1 LFKTFFIF
9 NFYVS
14 CPKSSS
20 AKERKVLCKPF
31 SQQNHSHRKQLK
43 LVPKF
48 IVVFLSQKIYSPN
61 QSFTI
66 SNTKKNATFERY
78 VLGHKKPHGF
88 VFNHKTQKLFF
99 GPKKKSIS
107 FFLAERKKSFI
118 KLERKPT
125 LSHVLNFVSL
135 GQKKSVNLWMTV
147 LF

>member
-1 LFKTFFIF
+1 LLSVPSQVVKK
-9 NFYVS
+9 N
-14 CPKSSS
+14 K
-20 AKERKVLCKPF
+20 KVLHKLV
-31 SQQNHSHRKQLK
+31 SKQNQTIEVALFFNLLVVSSPLQAKHAFVFFPQTSGHRKQLK

-48 IVVFLSQKIYSPN
+48 IVFFLSQKIYSPN

-107 FFLAERKKSFI
+107 FFLAERA
-118 KLERKPT
+118 
-125 LSHVLNFVSL
+125 
-135 GQKKSVNLWMTV
+135 QKKVSSNWRENLP
-147 LF
+147 